1 MRRLLARR
9 GLAALLLEHEPD
21 AAEQACL
28 AFALGVV
35 LKQQELT
42 TGCSSGQP
50 DGDAM
55 VVFNKAYGQ
64 G

>member
-1 MRRLLARR
+1 MPRVCP
-9 GLAALLLEHEPD
+9 GSS
-21 AAEQACL
+21 
-28 AFALGVV
+28 